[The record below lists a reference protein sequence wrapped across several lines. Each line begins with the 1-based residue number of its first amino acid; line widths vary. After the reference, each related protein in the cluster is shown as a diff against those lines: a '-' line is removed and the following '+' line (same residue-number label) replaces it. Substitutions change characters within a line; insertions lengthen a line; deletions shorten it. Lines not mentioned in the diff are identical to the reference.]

1 VVPDINM
8 LGVGMKHEIF
18 RKTNPTLVVAEDHG
32 GIWHMPKSLTKEL
45 PQSNIFTGG
54 HTSSDIFSL
63 NDAQSNQLLLPAHLG
78 YRSRTSTTLPAQSAS
93 E

>member
-1 VVPDINM
+1 MEPYCSPLYHISDKVVPDINM

-63 NDAQSNQLLLPAHLG
+63 NDEPMP
-78 YRSRTSTTLPAQSAS
+78 YF
-93 E
+93 